1 MQIITTC
8 SNNNVSI
15 SEVVEVTDHPLR
27 PTINTTDGTYTVLR
41 TNTQT
46 GEMLVSLHR
55 PYGLWGGRT
64 WTKNIGGELI
74 ATRGWH
80 CGSIGTVLN

>member
-1 MQIITTC
+1 M
-8 SNNNVSI
+8 
-15 SEVVEVTDHPLR
+15 DALLA
-27 PTINTTDGTYTVLR
+27 LR

-64 WTKNIGGELI
+64 YCKLIGAELI
-74 ATRGWH
+74 ATRGWY